1 MVMWEDET
9 FKKIMRFL
17 AKNPK
22 ASLYKI
28 DRATGVYRVKVAR
41 KIEQYKLTGKAE
53 LLKMEK
59 GKRNAKNYSF
69 TFGGVISYLMLVIEP
84 KEWKNIDKIAESY
97 PDMLLTFKKWH
108 LFKETG
114 LHHQMAHHL
123 KLALKSTKLF
133 LQMAILAPRPT
144 RIGDK
149 KLRLMLD
156 GEVLFIPLLLQGK
169 EREALMCLYR
179 NDKELSKFINRIF
192 GLYEKNYEPFQNA
205 KTSWMIHLSKQ
216 TEA

>member
-1 MVMWEDET
+1 MWEDET

-28 DRATGVYRVKVAR
+28 ARDTGVNRVKVAR
-41 KIEQYKLTGKAE
+41 KIEQYKLTEKAE

-59 GKRNAKNYSF
+59 GKRNAKKYSF
-69 TFGGVISYLMLVIEP
+69 TFGGVISYLMLGITPE
-84 KEWKNIDKIAESY
+84 EFQNIDKVAESY

-108 LFKETG
+108 LFKEAG
-114 LHHQMAHHL
+114 LHHQITRYL
-123 KLALKSTKLF
+123 QLALESTKLF
-133 LQMAILAPRPT
+133 LQMAILAPEPT
-144 RIGDK
+144 KIGDK

-179 NDKELSKFINRIF
+179 NDEELSKFINRLF
-192 GLYEKNYEPFQNA
+192 RVYEKNCEMVQNA